1 MVRAAP
7 RCPERRQE
15 GRALNA
21 RGDLTRAAGGG
32 FSHSGAVSIY
42 GPSVLFDPDRNG
54 RAIKVA
60 AVLLAAV
67 FLIGMFVLGGVLIF
81 T

>member
-1 MVRAAP
+1 VGRSLSGAAP
-7 RCPERRQE
+7 
-15 GRALNA
+15 
-21 RGDLTRAAGGG
+21 
-32 FSHSGAVSIY
+32 VY
-42 GPSVLFDPDRNG
+42 GPSVLFDPERNG
-54 RAIKVA
+54 RAVKVA

>member
-1 MVRAAP
+1 MSPASAARVREGP
-7 RCPERRQE
+7 RYTVP
-15 GRALNA
+15 
-21 RGDLTRAAGGG
+21 
-32 FSHSGAVSIY
+32 
-42 GPSVLFDPDRNG
+42 PVLFDPERNG
-54 RAIKVA
+54 RAVKVA